1 MAYFQERDNGTV
13 TARIRRHGVAKSE
26 TFTTKVDAEAWA
38 RKVESEIE
46 RGLWRDST
54 EAERTTLAEALDR
67 YEHEKTGEKRGEVQE
82 RSVLRGL
89 RDEPLSRLTLARIR
103 SADVATMAERWKR
116 AGLAPATVRR
126 RLSVLSHVFA
136 TAAREWGMESLG
148 NPVALLKLPPLRNGR
163 ERRVSD
169 EEINAVIAASNSA
182 LLPPVM
188 RLAVETAMRR
198 GEIIG
203 MRWEHVDLR
212 RRVVHL
218 PETKNGMSRDVPLSR
233 AAVAVLEALP
243 RRLDGRVFGCRQDVI
258 TQAFARACARA
269 EIEDLRFHDLRHEAT
284 SRLAEKLEM
293 HELMNV
299 TGHKDPRM
307 LARYYHPRAA
317 DLAKKLG

>member
-13 TARIRRHGVAKSE
+13 TARIRRHGVAQSE
-26 TFTTKVDAEAWA
+26 TFSTRADAEAWA

-54 EAERTTLAEALDR
+54 EAERTALAEALRR
-67 YEHEKTGEKRGEVQE
+67 YEREKTGEKRGEVQE

-89 RDEPLSRLTLARIR
+89 HDEPLARLTLARVR
-103 SADVATMAERWKR
+103 SVDVAQMVERWKR

-198 GEIIG
+198 GEIVG
-203 MRWEHVDLR
+203 MRWEHIDLR

-218 PETKNGMSRDVPLSR
+218 PETKNGTSRDVPLST

-243 RRLDGRVFGCRQDVI
+243 RRLDGRAFACRQDVI
-258 TQAFARACARA
+258 TQAFARACERA
-269 EIEDLRFHDLRHEAT
+269 AIENLRFHDLRHEAT
-284 SRLAEKLEM
+284 SRLAERLEM
-293 HELMNV
+293 HELMKV

-317 DLAKKLG
+317 DLAKKIG